1 VKNKRHKLIIRHQR
15 EEETLSAVYGII
27 AKKTKNSRDKETLS
41 KISNQK
47 KENAAVWRRSS
58 GKNIKLSR
66 FKIIWYIIL
75 SYVMGYT
82 FVIKFLNKNK
92 YVNIDKYKIFEQDI
106 PEISVIIENDK
117 AHDFALAEM
126 LYEERLKYTGE
137 VVLGLNNALVEFMGM
152 LAGLTFALANTKVIA
167 ATGIIAGTAATLSMA
182 ASDYLAERAKKNPQ
196 ALKACIYSGTAYLVT
211 VILLVLPYMLFP
223 KNMYIAAFGVMMI
236 TSILIIFFFTYYI
249 SVAKS
254 LSFIKQFVEMACIS
268 IGVSIVAFIVG
279 ITAKS
284 YLGI

>member
-1 VKNKRHKLIIRHQR
+1 MKNKRHKLIIRHQR